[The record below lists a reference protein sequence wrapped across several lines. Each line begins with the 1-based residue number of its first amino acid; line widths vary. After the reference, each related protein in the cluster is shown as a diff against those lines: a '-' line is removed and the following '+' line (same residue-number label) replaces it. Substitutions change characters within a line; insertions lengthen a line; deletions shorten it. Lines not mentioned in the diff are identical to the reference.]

1 MSAGGR
7 VVKGRRILRAVL
19 AAILLA
25 VFVLPAA
32 VLTAILH
39 HHVDYRGNMPLKEV
53 YSAAETRHF
62 SNKCVFLALF
72 MIISTASRD

>member
-7 VVKGRRILRAVL
+7 VAKGRRILRAVL

-32 VLTAILH
+32 VLI
-39 HHVDYRGNMPLKEV
+39 
-53 YSAAETRHF
+53 F
-62 SNKCVFLALF
+62 WQ
-72 MIISTASRD
+72 